1 MPGSKYWKKRMLAI
15 EKQKNQMSIEC
26 VQAAEKQFNIAKKN
40 IEKDLARWYIRLAD
54 NNDISLAEAK
64 KLLDKKELEEFKWTV
79 DEYIKKGE
87 LIKYHPEW
95 EQQLENAS
103 ARVHISRLESIKLQ
117 LQQETELLYGRFNED
132 ISKHLKGIYE
142 NGYYRTAFEI
152 QKGYGIVYSLHQLDS
167 RKIDVAL
174 RTAWAQDG
182 NNFSDRIWQQKNKL
196 VNELNTVL
204 VQNVIRGKDVEKSI
218 TDMAKKLD
226 VSKKSAGRL
235 IMTESAAIHAK
246 SQHEC
251 FKELDVEEFEFVA
264 TLDMKTSEI
273 CREMDGK
280 HFKMSEYEIG
290 ITVPPLHPWCRSVTV
305 PYFSDDFEDIM
316 GKRAARGENGKTYYV
331 PADMTYPEWKE
342 SFVEND
348 SILNS
353 GGEIVYPI
361 TTQSIDNVPLIKVGN
376 MSDDEAYRLQTEHKK
391 LLDYAKENNHSC
403 EVGVLFDD
411 NLNEINRALGN
422 ATSIDLNISGRTKAK
437 YVIHNH
443 PNNASFS
450 NRDLNWLI
458 RNENVRYFSIVKNNG
473 AVEVLHILD
482 NFNRGIFKIEYERLE
497 KKYMKEIEKDKDKG
511 YTKVVEKLLTKT
523 KSGLVYVR

>member
-1 MPGSKYWKKRMLAI
+1 MPGSKYWKKRMLDI
-15 EKQKNQMSIEC
+15 ENQKNQMSIEFI
-26 VQAAEKQFNIAKKN
+26 QAAEKQFSIAKKN
-40 IEKDLARWYIRLAD
+40 IEKDLARWYTRLAD

-87 LIKYHPEW
+87 FIKYHPEW

-103 ARVHISRLESIKLQ
+103 ARVHISRLEAIKLQ

-152 QKGYGIVYSLHQLDS
+152 QKGYGIGYSLHQLDS

-235 IMTESAAIHAK
+235 VMTESAAIHAK

-305 PYFSDDFEDIM
+305 PYFPDNFEDVM

-342 SFVEND
+342 TFIND
-348 SILNS
+348 KDEIANSTKSDTINS
-353 GGEIVYPI
+353 GAVSGARNPYG
-361 TTQSIDNVPLIKVGN
+361 DK
-376 MSDDEAYRLQTEHKK
+376 
-391 LLDYAKENNHSC
+391 AKEHAIRYYNSVRKMKTDVDKISKTTGISKSKIQEIKNFIFLDRH
-403 EVGVLFDD
+403 
-411 NLNEINRALGN
+411 NLGGKEPEYFEPDYMMAESWRRLIDGKPEPHDIIMLKHELMEKELMKKGMSQEEAHIVTSQKYNYDKE
-422 ATSIDLNISGRTKAK
+422 ATEFYG
-437 YVIHNH
+437 
-443 PNNASFS
+443 
-450 NRDLNWLI
+450 
-458 RNENVRYFSIVKNNG
+458 
-473 AVEVLHILD
+473 
-482 NFNRGIFKIEYERLE
+482 KI
-497 KKYMKEIEKDKDKG
+497 KKYRKE
-511 YTKVVEKLLTKT
+511 
-523 KSGLVYVR
+523 

>member
-132 ISKHLKGIYE
+132 INKHLKDIYE

-152 QKGYGIVYSLHQLDS
+152 QKGYGIGYSLHQLDS
-167 RKIDVAL
+167 RKIDIAL

-182 NNFSDRIWQQKNKL
+182 SNFSDRIWQQKNKL

-226 VSKKSAGRL
+226 VSKTSAGRL
-235 IMTESAAIHAK
+235 VMTESAAIHAK

-342 SFVEND
+342 TFIND
-348 SILNS
+348 KDEIANSTKSDTINS
-353 GGEIVYPI
+353 GAVSGARNPYG
-361 TTQSIDNVPLIKVGN
+361 DK
-376 MSDDEAYRLQTEHKK
+376 
-391 LLDYAKENNHSC
+391 AKEHAIRYYNSVRKMKTDVDKISKTTGISKSKIQEIKNFIFLDRH
-403 EVGVLFDD
+403 
-411 NLNEINRALGN
+411 NLGGKEPEYFEPDYMMAESWRRLIDGKPEPHDIIMLKHELMEKELMKKGMSQEEAHIVTSQKYNYDKE
-422 ATSIDLNISGRTKAK
+422 ATEFYG
-437 YVIHNH
+437 
-443 PNNASFS
+443 
-450 NRDLNWLI
+450 
-458 RNENVRYFSIVKNNG
+458 
-473 AVEVLHILD
+473 
-482 NFNRGIFKIEYERLE
+482 KI
-497 KKYMKEIEKDKDKG
+497 KKYRKE
-511 YTKVVEKLLTKT
+511 
-523 KSGLVYVR
+523 